1 MHISSNSG
9 VCPKWDKFVI
19 SCHFLRNTY
28 SFILNK
34 TKKVVAKW
42 WQPCAV
48 NTRKIIT
55 VLCYQ
60 SRNEISK
67 FYFLCLWFKNIWK
80 KKFARIMFPSS
91 PFSICETCKKKGSQM
106 KKTPIYYL
114 LFFAQQTWFFSH
126 PGKDWG
132 KKSFICLMQKTLI
145 KYDIHFGHRAIKCT
159 VFKVLSGK
167 KDFMSFVLMTF
178 NFLINS

>member
-91 PFSICETCKKKGSQM
+91 PFSICETCKKK
-106 KKTPIYYL
+106 KKKGFPNEKNPNI
-114 LFFAQQTWFFSH
+114 LFVVFCPTNMVFFS
-126 PGKDWG
+126 
-132 KKSFICLMQKTLI
+132 
-145 KYDIHFGHRAIKCT
+145 
-159 VFKVLSGK
+159 SGK
-167 KDFMSFVLMTF
+167 RLGEEKLYLFDAK
-178 NFLINS
+178 NSN

>member
-91 PFSICETCKKKGSQM
+91 PFSICETCKKK
-106 KKTPIYYL
+106 KKKRVPK
-114 LFFAQQTWFFSH
+114 W
-126 PGKDWG
+126 
-132 KKSFICLMQKTLI
+132 KKPQYTICCFLPNK
-145 KYDIHFGHRAIKCT
+145 HGF
-159 VFKVLSGK
+159 
-167 KDFMSFVLMTF
+167 
-178 NFLINS
+178 FLIREKIGGRKALFVWCKKL

>member
-1 MHISSNSG
+1 M
-9 VCPKWDKFVI
+9 
-19 SCHFLRNTY
+19 
-28 SFILNK
+28 
-34 TKKVVAKW
+34 AKW

-91 PFSICETCKKKGSQM
+91 PFSICETCKKK
-106 KKTPIYYL
+106 KKRVPKWKKPQYTICCFLPNKHG
-114 LFFAQQTWFFSH
+114 FFSH

>member
-48 NTRKIIT
+48 NKRKIIT

-91 PFSICETCKKKGSQM
+91 PFSICETCKKK
-106 KKTPIYYL
+106 KKRVPKWKKPNI
-114 LFFAQQTWFFSH
+114 LFVVFCPTNMVFFS
-126 PGKDWG
+126 
-132 KKSFICLMQKTLI
+132 
-145 KYDIHFGHRAIKCT
+145 
-159 VFKVLSGK
+159 SGK
-167 KDFMSFVLMTF
+167 RLGEEKLYLFDAK
-178 NFLINS
+178 NSN